1 MKRLLVLL
9 LIPLFSL
16 SSFGQKIDQLIK
28 ISKDLETFEIYALEN
43 GYEFHRMQA
52 KSGLSFQKVT
62 IINHRSLETKT
73 EYLSSIFTNDD
84 DSSFITYQGQG
95 QEELPDIYRE
105 LKKLGFKLVNTEAVE
120 LFKSVD
126 IVDDD
131 IDWYVKEYSRGDTE
145 KISVYIASNGAYE
158 INYQGY

>member
-105 LKKLGFKLVNTEAVE
+105 LKKLGFKLVNTRNT
-120 LFKSVD
+120 SSD
-126 IVDDD
+126 DDD
-131 IDWYVKEYSRGDTE
+131 IKWYVKEYSRGDTE
-145 KISVYIASNGAYE
+145 EISVYIGSKNDVYE
-158 INYQGY
+158 LNYKH